1 MTEESN
7 QSYKYQLRD
16 FGHLFYI
23 RNDTGILLVFL
34 VLSFQDILRSS
45 HFNYNLRIPSSRY
58 SINQEYQIV
67 KCSGTEI
74 KSCLAAIMLLVIRRK
89 CKFCLQYMCQEYMCF
104 FSEAAIIHLSVFKI
118 NSGTQISI
126 TSSNLRKE
134 GKTKFLGI

>member
-1 MTEESN
+1 MTEESIW
-7 QSYKYQLRD
+7 SYKYQLRD

-34 VLSFQDILRSS
+34 ILSFQDTLRSS
-45 HFNYNLRIPSSRY
+45 HLNYNLRIPSSRY

-89 CKFCLQYMCQEYMCF
+89 CKFCLQYVLGVYMLP
-104 FSEAAIIHLSVFKI
+104 SEAAIIHLSVLKI
-118 NSGTQISI
+118 NSGTPISI
-126 TSSNLRKE
+126 TSSSLRK
-134 GKTKFLGI
+134 GGRTKFLGV